1 MKDSSQ
7 KIVLISNSFG
17 SLYNFR
23 YELICVLLEKYQVT
37 LLTPMEE
44 ADYER
49 YEGLKAKGCRLIET
63 PFRRRGKNPL
73 SEIALYRR
81 YLRLLKETAP
91 ALVLTYTIKPNVY
104 AGMACRKLQIPYMS
118 SVTGLGT
125 AFQKNG
131 PLKWMAVRLYRMGL
145 KKAVRVFLQNQDSL
159 DVLAGNGVLH
169 GNEVLIAGSGINL
182 DTFPCYPYE
191 ERYAKSFYYIARI
204 MREKG
209 AEEFLEVAAKMK
221 KKYPDAQFHVIG
233 FCEDAY
239 EMRIHRM
246 EAEGLLT
253 YHGWQDNMQPFF
265 QKAGCVIQ
273 PSHHE
278 GMSNVCLEAAACGRP
293 LIVSDIP
300 GCREAVEDGKNGYLF
315 PVTDAEALYRKTERF
330 YLLPVEE
337 KEAMGKYGREKM
349 SREFDRKKV
358 VERYLTEISGV
369 LQEQRPENKI

>member
-1 MKDSSQ
+1 MKNSSQ

-23 YELICVLLEKYQVT
+23 FELICALLKEYQVT
-37 LLTPMEE
+37 LFTPMEDS
-44 ADYER
+44 DYEK
-49 YEGLKAKGCRLIET
+49 YDELKEKGCQLIET

-81 YLRLLKETAP
+81 YLRLLKEADP

-104 AGMACRKLQIPYMS
+104 AGMACQKLKIPYMS
-118 SVTGLGT
+118 NVTGLGT
-125 AFQKNG
+125 AFQKKG
-131 PLKWMAVRLYRMGL
+131 PLQWMAVWLYRKGL
-145 KKAVRVFLQNQDSL
+145 KEAERVFLQNRSSL
-159 DVLAGNGVLH
+159 EILAEKKVLH
-169 GNEVLIAGSGINL
+169 SNEVLMAGSGINL
-182 DTFPCYPYE
+182 EKFVCFPYE
-191 ERYAKSFYYIARI
+191 EQYAKCFYYIARI

-209 AEEFLEVAAKMK
+209 AEEFLEVVTRMK
-221 KKYPDAQFHVIG
+221 KKYPDTQFHVIG

-239 EMRIHRM
+239 GERIRQM
-246 EAEGLLT
+246 EADGLLT
-253 YHGWQDNMQPFF
+253 YHGWQDHMQPYF

-278 GMSNVCLEAAACGRP
+278 GMSNVCLEAAASGRP

-315 PVTDAEALYRKTERF
+315 PVTDAEVLYQKVEQF

-349 SREFDRKKV
+349 CREFDRKKV
-358 VERYLTEISGV
+358 VERYLAEIADV
-369 LQEQRPENKI
+369 LNRHL